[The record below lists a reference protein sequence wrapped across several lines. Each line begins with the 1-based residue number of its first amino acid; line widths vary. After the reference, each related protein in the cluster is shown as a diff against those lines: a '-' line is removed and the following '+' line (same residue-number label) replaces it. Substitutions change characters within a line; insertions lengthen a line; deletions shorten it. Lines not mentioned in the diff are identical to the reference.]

1 MITSVA
7 PLIIALFALTG
18 GYYLVRLV
26 RDRTWDD
33 RILDTTH
40 LLMSVLMIMM
50 PLGVSTRIP
59 AAVQILVFTAAAL
72 WYAYLILF
80 RPSAVSETVGSHH
93 SGRPRLLYHAG
104 MMLAMVW
111 MAVIMAPLPG
121 TGAAGVQSM
130 PSMSMPSMSMPG
142 MSMAGTGAAPTAADT
157 AVHGWSDPVSI
168 MIGIG
173 FAVATIWYAVRFV
186 LVGGSPGPTDVRK
199 LADNGAAALMAAGM
213 ALSNLVVIT

>member
-1 MITSVA
+1 
-7 PLIIALFALTG
+7 
-18 GYYLVRLV
+18 
-26 RDRTWDD
+26 
-33 RILDTTH
+33 
-40 LLMSVLMIMM
+40 MM

-59 AAVQILVFTAAAL
+59 AAMQILIFTAAAL

-121 TGAAGVQSM
+121 TGAAAIQT
-130 PSMSMPSMSMPG
+130 MPSMSMPG
-142 MSMAGTGAAPTAADT
+142 MSMAGTGAAPTPAGT